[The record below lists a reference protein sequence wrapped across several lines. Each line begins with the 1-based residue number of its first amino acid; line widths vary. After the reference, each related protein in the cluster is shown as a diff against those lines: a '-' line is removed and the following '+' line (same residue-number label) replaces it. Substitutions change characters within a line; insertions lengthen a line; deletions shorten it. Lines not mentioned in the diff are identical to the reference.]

1 MDKMDSKLSY
11 DNKDN
16 FDNKDNYE
24 NMDNYNTY
32 TIITMKT
39 TRQL

>member
-1 MDKMDSKLSY
+1 MDKMDSKFSY

-24 NMDNYNTY
+24 KHGQLQHIYNYNNENN
-32 TIITMKT
+32 
-39 TRQL
+39 